1 MKFEW
6 LKGIVGDS
14 YTEEMDKKVSEEL
27 GKLFVSKADF
37 NTKNEELKTAK
48 EQLNKANETIS
59 GFKAMDIEAIKQA
72 ADDWKQKAEKA
83 EADAAAKISQVQ
95 FDSMLENTLS
105 TAKAKNIKAVKA
117 LLDMEG
123 LKLNDGKIIGLEDQL
138 EKIKAE
144 NDYLFEGD
152 KKTPQF
158 SAPTPGVANDGM
170 NAIRAAA
177 GLKITE

>member
-6 LKGIVGDS
+6 MKSIVGDT
-14 YTEEMDKKVSEEL
+14 YTEEMDKKVSEEI

-48 EQLNKANETIS
+48 EQLGEANETIN
-59 GFKAMDIEAIKQA
+59 GFKAMDIESIKKA

-83 EADAAAKISQVQ
+83 ESDAAAKISQIQ
-95 FDSMLENTLS
+95 FDSLLESTLS
-105 TAKAKNIKAVKA
+105 TAKAKNAKAVKA
-117 LLDMEG
+117 LLDMDG
-123 LKLNDGKIIGLEDQL
+123 LKLNDGKIIGLDDQL
-138 EKIKAE
+138 AKIKAE

-158 SAPTPGVANDGM
+158 SAPTPGVADDGM

-177 GLKITE
+177 GLKTKE